1 MNFFLQRSVFGGSLA
16 AVVVEVAVVS
26 KISCGFQFLVL
37 SLHTKMSVLS
47 HAFSY
52 IDLWIYRKVIIRK

>member
-52 IDLWIYRKVIIRK
+52 IDL